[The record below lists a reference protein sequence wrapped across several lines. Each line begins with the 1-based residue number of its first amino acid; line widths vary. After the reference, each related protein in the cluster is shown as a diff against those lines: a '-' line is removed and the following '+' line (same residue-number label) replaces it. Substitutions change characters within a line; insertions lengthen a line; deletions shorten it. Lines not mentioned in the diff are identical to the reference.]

1 MNILIAGGTGFVG
14 SKLCAQLLADD
25 KKHYIVV
32 LTRQPEKVTGDIV
45 GVSDLTQINN
55 EVSFDVVVN
64 LTGEPIANKRWSN
77 QQKQRIISSRVETTQ
92 KLIEYFK
99 TSKNKPSLFIS
110 GSAIGFYGVG
120 VSNKN
125 MTEEALGDNSFSSQL
140 CQKWEAVALKAE
152 ALGIRT
158 CRLRTGIVLGKGGG
172 ALQKMLPPFKLGLGG
187 KIGHGNQW
195 MPWIHIDDLV
205 GIIRYCIDHEEIN
218 GAVNGTAPNPVT
230 NIVFTKTLG
239 NVLNRLTLMPMPAIV
254 VKLMMGQMG
263 EELLLS
269 GKKVV
274 PKKITQQGYI
284 FKYPKLE
291 DALLNVV

>member
-125 MTEEALGDNSFSSQL
+125 ITEEALGDNSFSSQL